1 MIKRLIFDV
10 DNTLIPWLDEY
21 NRAIDETLEELKYP
35 HNSKLCEMID
45 IASSNYEIDRR
56 KYTRKGM
63 LEFINKE
70 INQELPSEFIDI
82 WINNLKKCAPATLSE
97 EEYMTLETLSKK
109 YELVILTNWFEESQ
123 ITRLKKSNIYK
134 YFSEIYGAEKFAKP
148 YKESFAQAIG
158 NNLPEE
164 CAMIGDDLK
173 NDIKGAIDA
182 GITNVIW
189 KNISNKKIHNKNI
202 LNKIKIIYKLEEL
215 LDIL

>member
-21 NRAIDETLEELKYP
+21 NRAIDETLEELEYP
-35 HNSKLCEMID
+35 HNSKLCERID
-45 IASSNYEIDRR
+45 IASSNYEIDRK

-82 WINNLKKCAPATLSE
+82 WINNLKKCAPSTLSE

-123 ITRLKKSNIYK
+123 IARLKKSNIYK
-134 YFSEIYGAEKFAKP
+134 YFSEIHGAEKFAKP

-182 GITNVIW
+182 GIKNVIW